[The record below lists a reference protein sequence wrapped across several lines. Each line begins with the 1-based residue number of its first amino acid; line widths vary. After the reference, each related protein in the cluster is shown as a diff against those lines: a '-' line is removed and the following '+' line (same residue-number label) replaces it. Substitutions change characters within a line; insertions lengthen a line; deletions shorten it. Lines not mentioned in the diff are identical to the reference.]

1 MQFSKNWLKDFIDL
15 DLSTEEICYQLTMAG
30 IEVDNFENVKS
41 AITGNDAIIKLDI
54 TPNRGDCF
62 SILGV
67 ARELAI
73 LNNLKLK
80 LPKIAKLKSTYQ
92 DTISVNACAEG
103 PVYFGRTVKDFDM
116 NAVTLPH
123 IAERLTLSDQKLID
137 PVVDITNYI
146 ILELGQPLHAFDRDK
161 LNGDISVRLAKKDE
175 SITLLD
181 DQTLNLDASCLVI
194 SDEKEAVAF
203 AGVMGGKDSSVTS
216 STSSIF
222 LESAYFKPSVIRGKA
237 RKFGFQTEASLR
249 FERGVDYTIQEFALN
264 RATDLLNQ
272 TIGGEIGSVISDTLI
287 KELPNHKKINIDID
301 RTNKILGTTISTNS
315 AIKYF
320 KGLGLSPEATKSGKI
335 SVSSPPWRYDINIE
349 ADLVEELARL
359 EGYDSLPEESL
370 LPIYKRENISKGNH
384 LRNSLV
390 SLGFNEI
397 VSYAFI
403 SQEDHNLYGQD
414 QKTLNVSNPISQNM
428 SVMRT
433 NLVSGLINTFL
444 YNLNHGQNN
453 QRLFEIGN
461 TFHIDKSNN
470 VSEKKLVAGL
480 MSGKKSSDNWKE
492 KFDNLTFYDL
502 KGLVQD
508 LLSDFSQPNSYS
520 LCNVDFLHPGMS
532 SAISFEKKTIGFLG
546 SIHPVVLNKVGV
558 KDDLF
563 IFSFELDKLIFESSK
578 SFEEYSKFPSSARDL
593 AFVFDKEVNAD
604 EIKEVI
610 QNSAGEFYKDLEI
623 FDIYEGERI
632 DAGKKSIA
640 LSISWQSSSKTLLDS
655 DIDTAV
661 EKIVNSIKKELD
673 GTLRT

>member
-359 EGYDSLPEESL
+359 EGYDSLPKESL
-370 LPIYKRENISKGNH
+370 LPIYKRENISKENH

-593 AFVFDKEVNAD
+593 AFIFDKEVNAD

>member
-103 PVYFGRTVKDFDM
+103 PVYFGRTIKDFDM

-264 RATDLLNQ
+264 RATYLLNQ
-272 TIGGEIGSVISDTLI
+272 TIGGEIGSVISDSLI

-315 AIKYF
+315 AKNYF

-370 LPIYKRENISKGNH
+370 LPIYKRENISKENH

-390 SLGFNEI
+390 SFGFNEI

-578 SFEEYSKFPSSARDL
+578 SFEEYSKFPSSTRDL

-640 LSISWQSSSKTLLDS
+640 LSISWQSSSKTLLDG

>member
-15 DLSTEEICYQLTMAG
+15 DLSTEEVCYQLTMAG
-30 IEVDNFENVKS
+30 IEVDYFENVKS

-103 PVYFGRTVKDFDM
+103 PVYFGRTIKDFDM

-264 RATDLLNQ
+264 RATYLLNQ
-272 TIGGEIGSVISDTLI
+272 TIGGEIGSVISDSLI

-315 AIKYF
+315 AKNYF

-370 LPIYKRENISKGNH
+370 LPIYKRENISKENH

-390 SLGFNEI
+390 SFGFNEI

-492 KFDNLTFYDL
+492 KFDNLTFYHL

>member
-264 RATDLLNQ
+264 RATYLLNQ

-370 LPIYKRENISKGNH
+370 LPIYKRENISKENH

-640 LSISWQSSSKTLLDS
+640 LSISWQSSSKTLLDG

>member
-103 PVYFGRTVKDFDM
+103 PVYFGRTIKDFDM

-264 RATDLLNQ
+264 RATYLLNQ
-272 TIGGEIGSVISDTLI
+272 TIGGEIGSVISDSLI

-370 LPIYKRENISKGNH
+370 LPIYKRENISKENH

-390 SLGFNEI
+390 SFGFNEI

-640 LSISWQSSSKTLLDS
+640 LSISWQSSSKTLLDG

>member
-264 RATDLLNQ
+264 RATYLLNQ

-370 LPIYKRENISKGNH
+370 LPIYKRENISKENH

-532 SAISFEKKTIGFLG
+532 GAISFEKKTIGFLG

-640 LSISWQSSSKTLLDS
+640 LSISWQSSSKTLLDG

>member
-370 LPIYKRENISKGNH
+370 LPIYKRENISKENH

-655 DIDTAV
+655 DIDNAV

>member
-103 PVYFGRTVKDFDM
+103 PVYFGRTIKDFDM

-264 RATDLLNQ
+264 RATYLLNQ
-272 TIGGEIGSVISDTLI
+272 TIGGEIGSVISDSLI

-315 AIKYF
+315 AKNYF

-370 LPIYKRENISKGNH
+370 LPIYKRENISKENH

-390 SLGFNEI
+390 SFGFNEI

-520 LCNVDFLHPGMS
+520 LCNIDFLHPGMS

-610 QNSAGEFYKDLEI
+610 QNSAGEFYKELEI

-640 LSISWQSSSKTLLDS
+640 LSISWQSSSKTLLDG

>member
-103 PVYFGRTVKDFDM
+103 PVYFGRTIKDFDM

-264 RATDLLNQ
+264 RATYLLNQ
-272 TIGGEIGSVISDTLI
+272 TIGGEIGSVISDSLI

-315 AIKYF
+315 AKNYF

-370 LPIYKRENISKGNH
+370 LPIYKRENISKENH

-390 SLGFNEI
+390 SFGFNEI

-444 YNLNHGQNN
+444 YNFNHGQNN

-623 FDIYEGERI
+623 FDIYEGEGI

-640 LSISWQSSSKTLLDS
+640 LSISWQSSSKTLLDG

>member
-103 PVYFGRTVKDFDM
+103 PVYFGRTIKDFDM

-264 RATDLLNQ
+264 RATYLLNQ
-272 TIGGEIGSVISDTLI
+272 TIGGEIGSVISDSLI

-315 AIKYF
+315 AKKYF
-320 KGLGLSPEATKSGKI
+320 KGLGLSPETTKSGKI

-370 LPIYKRENISKGNH
+370 LPIYKRENISKENH

-390 SLGFNEI
+390 SFGFNEI

-640 LSISWQSSSKTLLDS
+640 LSISWQSSSKTLLDG

>member
-103 PVYFGRTVKDFDM
+103 PVYFGRTIKDFDM

-264 RATDLLNQ
+264 RATYLLNQ
-272 TIGGEIGSVISDTLI
+272 TIGGEIGSVISDSLI

-370 LPIYKRENISKGNH
+370 LPIYKRENISKENH

-390 SLGFNEI
+390 SFGFNEI

-532 SAISFEKKTIGFLG
+532 SAISFEEKTIGFLG

-632 DAGKKSIA
+632 GAGKKSIA
-640 LSISWQSSSKTLLDS
+640 LSISWQSSSKTLLDG

-661 EKIVNSIKKELD
+661 EKIVNSIEKELD

>member
-264 RATDLLNQ
+264 RATYLLNQ
-272 TIGGEIGSVISDTLI
+272 TIGGEIGSVISDSLI

-370 LPIYKRENISKGNH
+370 LPIYKRENISKENH

-390 SLGFNEI
+390 SFGFNEI

-593 AFVFDKEVNAD
+593 AFIFDKEVNAD
-604 EIKEVI
+604 EIEEVI

>member
-264 RATDLLNQ
+264 RATYLLNQ
-272 TIGGEIGSVISDTLI
+272 TIGGEIGSVISDSLI

-315 AIKYF
+315 AKNYF

-370 LPIYKRENISKGNH
+370 LPIYKRENISKENH

-390 SLGFNEI
+390 SFGFNEI

-593 AFVFDKEVNAD
+593 AFVFYKEVNAD

>member
-103 PVYFGRTVKDFDM
+103 PVYFGRTIKDFDM

-264 RATDLLNQ
+264 RATYLLNQ

-370 LPIYKRENISKGNH
+370 LPIYKRENISKENH

-390 SLGFNEI
+390 SFGFNEI

-532 SAISFEKKTIGFLG
+532 GAISFEKKTIGFLG

-578 SFEEYSKFPSSARDL
+578 SFEEFSKFPSSARDL

-640 LSISWQSSSKTLLDS
+640 LSISWQSSSKTLLDG

>member
-264 RATDLLNQ
+264 RATYLLNQ
-272 TIGGEIGSVISDTLI
+272 TIGGEIGSVISDSLI

-315 AIKYF
+315 AKNYF

-370 LPIYKRENISKGNH
+370 LPIYKRENISKENH

-390 SLGFNEI
+390 SFGFNEI

-593 AFVFDKEVNAD
+593 AFIFDKEVNAD

-640 LSISWQSSSKTLLDS
+640 LSISWQSSSKTLLDG

>member
-370 LPIYKRENISKGNH
+370 LPIYKRENISKENH

-623 FDIYEGERI
+623 FDIYVGERI